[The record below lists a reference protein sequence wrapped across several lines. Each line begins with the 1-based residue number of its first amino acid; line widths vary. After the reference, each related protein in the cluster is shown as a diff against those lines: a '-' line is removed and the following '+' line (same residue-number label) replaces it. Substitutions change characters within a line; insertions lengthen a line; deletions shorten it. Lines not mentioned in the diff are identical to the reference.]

1 MTDFSLTTGNDTIVT
16 PSSGS
21 TVFTTAGTL
30 NAGDSLTGGAGIDVL
45 QLVGSG
51 SFRVDQLANFAG
63 FESIGLNNAT
73 NSFANL
79 VLGAQPVEVDST
91 GYLVS
96 VRGEVESYESC
107 DSREVA

>member
-21 TVFTTAGTL
+21 TVYATAGTL

-51 SFRVDQLANFAG
+51 TFRVDQLASLLASRVSG
-63 FESIGLNNAT
+63 
-73 NSFANL
+73 
-79 VLGAQPVEVDST
+79 ST
-91 GYLVS
+91 TPQILLPT
-96 VRGEVESYESC
+96 
-107 DSREVA
+107 SRSAPNQLRLIALET